1 MSIGGRHSSGSLS
14 STSCCS
20 HHSNRRGGAV
30 EMRWHRDCSRYSR
43 LRAATIERR
52 VPSSCRFVL
61 PHAFFANRANVFGRH
76 SGKSRHAAEVRFPSG
91 PRGRRQARDS
101 PSGTALKP
109 HILTSG
115 TPFMACMNTNPMS
128 KTYPAETATTAVG
141 FARPGR
147 SFSRSISQPAIGKTC
162 NAWIPKKCA
171 TLKSPPVVLQLTTG
185 SPGPPGATPTTLCPC
200 AAITP
205 PMTDPARKRRVPNTI
220 PS

>member
-1 MSIGGRHSSGSLS
+1 MVTYTESSLLKALPAAWSV
-14 STSCCS
+14 
-20 HHSNRRGGAV
+20 R
-30 EMRWHRDCSRYSR
+30 SR
-43 LRAATIERR
+43 LCGAI
-52 VPSSCRFVL
+52 PSL
-61 PHAFFANRANVFGRH
+61 AL
-76 SGKSRHAAEVRFPSG
+76 
-91 PRGRRQARDS
+91 

-141 FARPGR
+141 FARLGR
-147 SFSRSISQPAIGKTC
+147 PFSRSMSQPAIGKIC

-171 TLKSPPVVLQLTTG
+171 TLKSPPVVLQLSTG

-200 AAITP
+200 ATITP
-205 PMTDPARKRRVPNTI
+205 PMADPARKRKSPNAI